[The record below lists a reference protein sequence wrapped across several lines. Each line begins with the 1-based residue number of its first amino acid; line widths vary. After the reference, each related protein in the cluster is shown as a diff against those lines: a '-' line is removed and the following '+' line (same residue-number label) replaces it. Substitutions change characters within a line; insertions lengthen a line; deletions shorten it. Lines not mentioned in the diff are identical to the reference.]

1 MNLAVIMACH
11 NRVELTKRAIESLE
25 KHKPINWVL
34 RYFVCDDGSTDGTTK
49 LLRSLPIEI
58 KVIAGDGEFFWAK
71 SMMMAMSDALS
82 LPDID
87 AYLFFNDDVEL
98 NDTNTLNEFNILSE
112 KYPECIVVG
121 QLFDN
126 STREISYGGLIR
138 TSRHPF
144 RTKLHYALSQ
154 PEFVDTFHGNFV
166 LIPSSIVKKIGLL
179 DGDYSHGYADFDYGF
194 RAKEM
199 HVRILVCP
207 GFVGTCNLN
216 KSANIHTFGFLV
228 KNLFSRKGRPIRSQ
242 IKFARRFGGI
252 EWPIYVIGG
261 YVMPILR
268 LVIQRYA
275 PRIDG
280 RGNHDEDSLN
290 PKNKG
295 YK

>member
-1 MNLAVIMACH
+1 MNIAVIMACH
-11 NRVELTKRAIESLE
+11 NRVELTKRAIRSLE

-34 RYFVCDDGSTDGTTK
+34 QYFVCDDGSTDGTTNF
-49 LLRSLPIEI
+49 LRSLPIEI
-58 KVIAGDGEFFWAK
+58 KVLTGDGKFFWAK
-71 SMMMAMSDALS
+71 SMMKAMLDAHS

-87 AYLFFNDDVEL
+87 AYLLFNDDVEL

-121 QLFDN
+121 QLLDN
-126 STREISYGGLIR
+126 LTKEISYGGLIR

-144 RTKLHYALSQ
+144 RTKLVHALSQ

-179 DGDYSHGYADFDYGF
+179 DGDYSHGYADFDYGY
-194 RAKEM
+194 RAREM
-199 HVRILVCP
+199 QVRMLVCP

-216 KSANIHTFGFLV
+216 KSINIDTIGFLV

-242 IKFARRFGGI
+242 IKFSRRFGGV

-261 YVMPILR
+261 YVMPIFR
-268 LVIQRYA
+268 LLTHRNA
-275 PRIDG
+275 PRNDG
-280 RGNHDEDSLN
+280 RGNHDETSLN
-290 PKNKG
+290 PKNRG
-295 YK
+295 